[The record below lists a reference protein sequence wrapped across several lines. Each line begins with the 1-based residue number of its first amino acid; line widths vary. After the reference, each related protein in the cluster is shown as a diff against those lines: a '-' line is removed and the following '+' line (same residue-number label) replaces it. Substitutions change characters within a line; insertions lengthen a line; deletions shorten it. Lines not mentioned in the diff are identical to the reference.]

1 MELVVETEN
10 EGQLPGHHKFAK
22 MLVGAVVGFVA
33 SGLAEKLYDA
43 VLERRQNKVPL
54 ELDK

>member
-1 MELVVETEN
+1 MELDVTTEN
-10 EGQLPGHHKFAK
+10 EGELPGHHKFAK

-43 VLERRQNKVPL
+43 VLERRQNKITF